1 MRSSYLIRETS
12 FSAQIKSFPSQ
23 NDSNQSGE
31 MYGSLAF
38 QPQKAIVVQIDDNCN
53 FNDDNCCADDNC
65 NSNDDKDN
73 DDDDGSR
80 SGKGSQAP
88 PKQNWFYAGN

>member
-31 MYGSLAF
+31 IYGSLAF

-73 DDDDGSR
+73 DDDD
-80 SGKGSQAP
+80 KEP
-88 PKQNWFYAGN
+88 